1 MPPPRSLGLPL
12 AGFLPPWQCDVKSY
26 LPDHSVPPS
35 LSLWHLEHVVLHT
48 TSPVFLS
55 PLATRLHRPS
65 VFVHVRAFLSSA
77 PRAWSLFFVGRCRC
91 RRSRERPRRLVD
103 SSRSS
108 LFCGPPYNSMNLYMN
123 YRRDEKKTSLWF
135 FWHQCE
141 IQPPTNTGTH
151 NEPQTNRFT
160 HTDPHK
166 NVHNKQCYTC
176 VTV

>member
-77 PRAWSLFFVGRCRC
+77 PLHGPCSSAFGSLSLSSISG
-91 RRSRERPRRLVD
+91 ETTLVT
-103 SSRSS
+103 RSS
-108 LFCGPPYNSMNLYMN
+108 LFCGPPYNSMNLYTN

-135 FWHQCE
+135 FWHRCE
-141 IQPPTNTGTH
+141 IRPPPPPIPGHTTNHKQIGLHT
-151 NEPQTNRFT
+151 QTP
-160 HTDPHK
+160 DPIK
-166 NVHNKQCYTC
+166 CN
-176 VTV
+176 